1 MNMNYE
7 DEYMNK
13 TGNKKIGKV
22 SLWITLAF
30 LMLFIGFCVYFTFMF
45 IFFNPP
51 TNASGVPGYITFTK
65 DFQQRMME
73 SLDVVQVRD
82 WLNTLSES
90 EIDKLHNQQFRVNA
104 FPIELPNTINNL
116 KSEMSYITI
125 IKDDQYGICLRMTGG
140 GPVGHWGVVIGSKKM
155 PVPETE
161 DVKYDKDGYRYIGE
175 YRVKLEDGAYVWHEI
190 K

>member
-1 MNMNYE
+1 M
-7 DEYMNK
+7 K
-13 TGNKKIGKV
+13 TGNKKHGEFPCF
-22 SLWITLAF
+22 AF
-30 LMLFIGFCVYFTFMF
+30 GFLSFFLIVFLLYCIFILIPFMIPAK
-45 IFFNPP
+45 IFD
-51 TNASGVPGYITFTK
+51 GPGYITFME
-65 DFQQRMME
+65 DFHKRMME

-90 EIDKLHNQQFRVNA
+90 EIDKLHNQQFRVYA

-161 DVKYDKDGYRYIGE
+161 DVNYDKDCYRNIGE